1 MRFRCTIVANFTMR
15 KRSASINP
23 KNGRRGA
30 AALPVNMRSMRP
42 VFSGTTRT
50 TDTIRATAAEEFPLL
65 WRPRSAACAL
75 TGNCAQNGHAPRG
88 RCGRFPFLVRPR
100 FAPWALSAGI
110 LLGVV
115 VFSPAAFSQN
125 VMQGMGEGGTV
136 RLLSSDS
143 AVLETEDVKKDL
155 PCTVTPVKPVLGFD
169 LRFHA
174 GYDIS
179 LPLRD
184 LAGNGDQLTI
194 VLKVTSDTTKDAP
207 VYFSQRYNVPD
218 IEADLKGDAWLQ
230 GGFDVGEG
238 GYHVAWMMR
247 DRLERVCS
255 SSWDLT
261 AALATRDQDIK
272 PAIAANTI
280 EESDREF
287 FKQEPPVTRLNTEEP
302 LKVKV
307 LINFAPQKSAAA
319 AMQPVDTS
327 ALVSILRSISREPR
341 ICKFSIVAF
350 NMNDQRV
357 VYKKEDADQIDFPA
371 LGKAVSSLKLG
382 MVDYKKLADKHSETD
397 FLTKLIQDELGRND
411 TDAVIFAGPKVMLD
425 EAPPADSF
433 KEITGISYPIFY
445 MNYNLMPQQ
454 NPWRDAIGTVVR
466 KLRGYEYTISRP
478 RDLWQAWSDIMGRIV
493 KLKLASASPASSQ

>member
-1 MRFRCTIVANFTMR
+1 
-15 KRSASINP
+15 
-23 KNGRRGA
+23 
-30 AALPVNMRSMRP
+30 
-42 VFSGTTRT
+42 
-50 TDTIRATAAEEFPLL
+50 
-65 WRPRSAACAL
+65 
-75 TGNCAQNGHAPRG
+75 
-88 RCGRFPFLVRPR
+88 
-100 FAPWALSAGI
+100 
-110 LLGVV
+110 
-115 VFSPAAFSQN
+115 
-125 VMQGMGEGGTV
+125 MQGMGDRGTV
-136 RLLSSDS
+136 QLLGSDA

-155 PCTVTPVKPVLGFD
+155 PCTVTSVKPALGFD

-194 VLKVTSDTTKDAP
+194 ILKVASDTAKDSP

-218 IEADLKGDAWLQ
+218 IQADVKGDAFLQ

-238 GYHVAWMMR
+238 NYHVAWMMR

-255 SSWDLT
+255 SSWDIT
-261 AALATRDQDIK
+261 ASLAQKDQDVK
-272 PAIAANTI
+272 LAIGPDAI
-280 EESDREF
+280 EESAREF
-287 FKQEPPVTRLNTEEP
+287 FKEEPPVTRLTTED

-357 VYKKEDADQIDFPA
+357 VYRKENAYQIDFPE
-371 LGKAVSSLKLG
+371 LGKALTSLKLG
-382 MVDYKKLADKHSETD
+382 MVDYKKLSDKHSETD
-397 FLTKLIQDELGRND
+397 FLTKLIQDELGHNSA
-411 TDAVIFAGPKVMLD
+411 DAVIFAGPKVMLD
-425 EAPPADSF
+425 EAPSPESF
-433 KEITGISYPIFY
+433 KEITSISYPVFY
-445 MNYNLMPQQ
+445 MNYNLSPQQ
-454 NPWRDAIGTVVR
+454 NPWRDAIGTVVN

-478 RDLWQAWSDIMGRIV
+478 RDLWMAWSDIMGRIS
-493 KLKLASASPASSQ
+493 KLKLASASSASSQ